1 MIGGIDL
8 YKNVKANIFLK
19 EMFGMDHDLFAE
31 TVIATPIWNL
41 NDFRNEADKVLA
53 EFKGW
58 YKGITIEYQ
67 GKPITIVNSGI
78 GAPLSG
84 DCILAMAHSSIV
96 KNIIFSGSAGAVN
109 PEYKIGDII
118 FADQSVMGEGY
129 SRYIRNFEID
139 CFGKVSHG
147 SNEYSRK
154 LASKASCMIK
164 ELGTCLYFGKIFTTD
179 SILGESRE
187 FIDYVEKKECDAIEM
202 EVSAVFTAAIKAN
215 KKACAVLLISDLP
228 LNYRNLFEGLTPME
242 NKKFEALR
250 IKIAK
255 LLLEIG
261 I

>member
-1 MIGGIDL
+1 M
-8 YKNVKANIFLK
+8 YEKVKADVFLK
-19 EMFGMDHDLFAE
+19 QMFGMDYDLFAE
-31 TVIATPIWNL
+31 TVIATPIWDL
-41 NDFRNEADKVLA
+41 DDFRNEADKVIA

-58 YKGITIEYQ
+58 YKGITLEYH
-67 GKPITIVNSGI
+67 GKLISVVNSGI

-84 DCILAMAHSSIV
+84 DCILAMSHSSNV

-109 PEYKIGDII
+109 SEYKIGDII
-118 FADQSVMGEGY
+118 FADQSVVGEGY

-154 LASKASCMIK
+154 LASKASCIVK

-187 FIDYVEKKECDAIEM
+187 FINYVEKKGCDAIEM
-202 EVSAVFTAAIKAN
+202 EVSAVFTAARKAN

-228 LNYRNLFEGLTPME
+228 LYNRNLFEGLTSEE
-242 NKKFEALR
+242 NKKFGSLR
-250 IKIAK
+250 VNIAK